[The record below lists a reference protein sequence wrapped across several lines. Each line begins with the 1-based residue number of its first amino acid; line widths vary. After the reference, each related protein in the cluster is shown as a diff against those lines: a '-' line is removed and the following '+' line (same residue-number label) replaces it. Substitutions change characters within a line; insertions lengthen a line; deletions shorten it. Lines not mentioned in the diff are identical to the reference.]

1 MLYDEV
7 LGSLTQLAQC
17 DPAQYNPRLQAIL
30 QQHMKQTNKMVTDLL
45 MAVWSADLRGLKSD
59 LKRIATSGPDD
70 YEDERAHSCGGEIR
84 AIEGRFHLARKILHL
99 WNEEDAMT
107 RCRLLLAFGFNDAY
121 EYVEEPMPE
130 RLVRM
135 RTELA
140 KTARIL
146 TREQRKEVSVF
157 LEWYQGEHINK
168 ENETA
173 YRERRAKFDVLVRD
187 ALDLQ

>member
-1 MLYDEV
+1 
-7 LGSLTQLAQC
+7 
-17 DPAQYNPRLQAIL
+17 
-30 QQHMKQTNKMVTDLL
+30 

-59 LKRIATSGPDD
+59 VERIATSGPDD

-121 EYVEEPMPE
+121 E
-130 RLVRM
+130 LVRM
-135 RTELA
+135 KTELA

-168 ENETA
+168 ENDA
-173 YRERRAKFDVLVRD
+173 VSRERRAKFDVLVRD